1 MKNVNVKTTL
11 KTWLSLAVFFY
22 LPFATASGP
31 NLGLFLV
38 MHDQLTQQERADLNE
53 SYLSPLIEQLTEI
66 TGRRVTVISIAN
78 EPGITDFDYRG
89 LEKADLMTN
98 LSFISEKYA
107 DAKNLPLPS
116 ERHKYVFLTSNKISP
131 LTHGVSATNY
141 NVAIAS
147 LKNYNTLAHEVGHLL
162 GATHEAATGFPC
174 QTTMWG
180 DFTTSIIPCYY
191 FSEANKALIRSY
203 VDGTPAVN

>member
-1 MKNVNVKTTL
+1 MKNALAKNTL

-38 MHDQLTQQERADLNE
+38 MHDQLTQQERNDLNE
-53 SYLSPLIEQLTEI
+53 SYLSPLVKQLTEI
-66 TGRRVTVISIAN
+66 TGRRVTVTLITN
-78 EPGITDFDYRG
+78 EPGTTDFDYRG
-89 LEKADLMTN
+89 LEKTELLTS
-98 LSFISEKYA
+98 LSLISEKYA

-116 ERHKYVFLTSNKISP
+116 KRHKYVFLTSNKIS
-131 LTHGVSATNY
+131 LMRHGVTATNY

-147 LKNYNTLAHEVGHLL
+147 LKRYHTLAHEVGHLF

-180 DFTTSIIPCYY
+180 DFTTAIIPCYY
-191 FSEANKALIRSY
+191 FSEANKALIRNY
-203 VDGTPAVN
+203 VNGTPAVN